1 MAKYIMKGGSALVV
15 LFENSLRHFL
25 PGEVVESR
33 ESPHRWFKLV
43 DPPKPVVKTKP
54 KQVTN
59 KPLRFKE

>member
-1 MAKYIMKGGSALVV
+1 MGKYVMNGGHPLVIF
-15 LFENSLRHFL
+15 FEGKLRVFT
-25 PGEVVESR
+25 PGEVVESG

-43 DPPKPVVKTKP
+43 DPPKPVVKSKP